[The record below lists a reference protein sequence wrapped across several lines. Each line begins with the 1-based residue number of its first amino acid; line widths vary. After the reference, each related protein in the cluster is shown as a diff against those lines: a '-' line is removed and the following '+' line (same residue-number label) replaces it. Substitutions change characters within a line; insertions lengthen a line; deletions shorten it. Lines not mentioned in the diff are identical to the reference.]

1 MPRIN
6 PNNYIRAWQ
15 PRRSIII
22 EVTVLNAI
30 DRGKQSGKFREKGFV
45 SGVLYGD
52 NIAGAKSVKFE
63 TAAINKIIASHGSN
77 AKVWINYNGNKKF
90 GFIKEVQRDAISGRI
105 IHLDVHI
112 VSKDHEVKLQ
122 IPVTIKGE
130 DVLTAKNLQI
140 QMYKSELT
148 VMGMIN
154 LMPQEIEVDVSNMK
168 LGDSITS
175 SNVNLDKRLRV
186 SEQEDAV
193 YGMIIN
199 QPIVATD
206 VTEASEDM
214 SD

>member
-1 MPRIN
+1 M
-6 PNNYIRAWQ
+6 
-15 PRRSIII
+15 
-22 EVTVLNAI
+22 EVTILNAI
-30 DRGKQSGKFREKGFV
+30 DRSKQSGKFREKGFV
-45 SGVLYGD
+45 SGVLYGN
-52 NIAGAKSVKFE
+52 NIFGAKSVKFE
-63 TAAINKIIASHGSN
+63 TSAINKIIASHGSN

-105 IHLDVHI
+105 AHLDVHI
-112 VSKDHEVKLQ
+112 VPKDHEVKLQ

-130 DVLTAKNLQI
+130 DVLAAKNLRV
-140 QMYKSELT
+140 QMYKSEFT

-154 LMPQEIEVDVSNMK
+154 LMPEEIQVDVSDMK

-175 SNVNLDKRLRV
+175 SNFNLDKRLRV

-206 VTEASEDM
+206 VTEAREDM
-214 SD
+214 PD